1 MSRWL
6 RWSVYA
12 LALANLVVLLWLV
25 RSDEGP
31 GIEDLPPGTPSLELL
46 AEPGAGPRSPAPGA
60 ADGVT
65 GRTRGRPETATA
77 GCWRV
82 RLTERNPA
90 QQLVARAPEAGLVS
104 SLRRISHR
112 RVVGYWVYLP
122 PAKDRET
129 ARETVRRLK
138 AAGVRDVQL
147 LGGARANAV
156 SLGLFR
162 SRELAE
168 QRRAR
173 IATLGLDPVVEV
185 RHRTY
190 NQWEVTLRGG
200 DQVMVRSLVERIAP
214 GAGLAACGPNAPA
227 PGESQ

>member
-1 MSRWL
+1 MSRWP

-12 LALANLVVLLWLV
+12 LALANLVALLWLV
-25 RSDEGP
+25 RSHEGP
-31 GIEDLPPGTPSLELL
+31 GIEDPPPGAPSLELL
-46 AEPGAGPRSPAPGA
+46 PEPGVGPRSPAPGG
-60 ADGVT
+60 ADGAT
-65 GRTRGRPETATA
+65 GRTWGRPETAAA

-82 RLTERNPA
+82 RLTERDAA
-90 QQLVARAPEAGLVS
+90 QELAARAPEAGLVS

-129 ARETVRRLK
+129 ARETVRRLE

-190 NQWEVTLRGG
+190 SRWEVTLRGG
-200 DQVMVRSLVERIAP
+200 DHAMARSLVERVAP
-214 GAGLAACGPNAPA
+214 GAGLAACGPKAAA
-227 PGESQ
+227 PGESR